1 MITGHQTK
9 THLKTLTLM
18 PGVENPTN
26 SFLLKNFKKV
36 RSTIGLVSLLLL
48 LIEVT
53 ILSWIIDEIVMT
65 IIGEDETVKETGLMD
80 IGLQKNMVSL

>member
-1 MITGHQTK
+1 MTTGHQTK

-36 RSTIGLVSLLLL
+36 RLTIGLVSLLL